1 MNSLSILALQAPCVI
16 FATTLHEFTRAFV
29 STKLGDNRP
38 RDNGR
43 LTLNPFKHFEPI
55 GFLLALLTGF
65 GWGLPVETSSLYY
78 KDRKKGT
85 LLTAVLPTVS
95 NLVAAAVFGILIKA
109 VDVDNYYIYILLL
122 GLISKNVAIAVYNIV
137 PITPMDC
144 LKVLSVAMPANSY
157 FKYIQYEK
165 IIQMVF
171 LLALFM
177 GYTNIIFAP
186 IINIITNL
194 LT

>member
-1 MNSLSILALQAPCVI
+1 MNSLIILALQAPCVI

-78 KDRKKGT
+78 KEDVYKRQEGYLTGKNLLLIMNSWELEGLFISFLYRFAKCLSKKCFTGL
-85 LLTAVLPTVS
+85 LLT
-95 NLVAAAVFGILIKA
+95 ILMKKR
-109 VDVDNYYIYILLL
+109 L
-122 GLISKNVAIAVYNIV
+122 
-137 PITPMDC
+137 
-144 LKVLSVAMPANSY
+144 
-157 FKYIQYEK
+157 QR
-165 IIQMVF
+165 
-171 LLALFM
+171 
-177 GYTNIIFAP
+177 
-186 IINIITNL
+186 
-194 LT
+194 